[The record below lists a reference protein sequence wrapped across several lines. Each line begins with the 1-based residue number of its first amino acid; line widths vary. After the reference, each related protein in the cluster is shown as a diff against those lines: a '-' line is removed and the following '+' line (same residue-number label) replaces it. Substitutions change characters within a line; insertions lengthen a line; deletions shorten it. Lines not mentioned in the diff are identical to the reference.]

1 MEKTFK
7 KKDVFHFY
15 FRKKLKIISGYCSE
29 EVFFIDKQISTIFEN
44 IFTLFRAKQLLKF
57 GCQQMSGTDGSQVSS
72 DCSKELQRLT
82 ELSETDENVEE
93 CKGLDEP
100 LPWAHGTTF
109 GSAQLV
115 DG

>member
-1 MEKTFK
+1 
-7 KKDVFHFY
+7 
-15 FRKKLKIISGYCSE
+15 
-29 EVFFIDKQISTIFEN
+29 
-44 IFTLFRAKQLLKF
+44 
-57 GCQQMSGTDGSQVSS
+57 MSGTDGSQVSS

-109 GSAQLV
+109 GSSQLD